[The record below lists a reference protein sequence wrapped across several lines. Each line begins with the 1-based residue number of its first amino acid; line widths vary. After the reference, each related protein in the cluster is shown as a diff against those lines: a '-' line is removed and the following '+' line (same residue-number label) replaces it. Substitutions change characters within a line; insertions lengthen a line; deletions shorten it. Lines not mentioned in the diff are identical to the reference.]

1 MVPTTRANSRGS
13 AKITKCELDFGCS
26 RPTKSDLCSIITLRH
41 ANYNSLFLPLSSDDI
56 QYSEAQ
62 DVTTQ
67 MSTPSSINLL
77 PILINMHDYLYEKL
91 IVMKDTR
98 IKIIN
103 F

>member
-1 MVPTTRANSRGS
+1 MNLIFDVQ
-13 AKITKCELDFGCS
+13 DQQ
-26 RPTKSDLCSIITLRH
+26 KSDLCSIITLRH

-67 MSTPSSINLL
+67 ISTPSSINLL
-77 PILINMHDYLYEKL
+77 IMLMNIHGYFYEKH